1 MKIVK
6 EGIMKIVVDR
16 SRCTGI
22 GICES
27 IAEDYFEVGD
37 DGALTLIR
45 GASVPPEELERV
57 REAVQSCPARALS
70 LKVEE

>member
-1 MKIVK
+1 MKI
-6 EGIMKIVVDR
+6 ILDR

-37 DGALTLIR
+37 DGVLRMLAVD
-45 GASVPPEELERV
+45 VPPEDEERL
-57 REAVQSCPARALS
+57 RDAIQSCPARALA
-70 LKVEE
+70 VGER